1 MRYCQSP
8 GCSRPVSGWS
18 LHCNAHK
25 SRARRHGDAQQEGI
39 TKAHLK
45 PYLEVVRRRIAKNAD
60 NPAWKTM
67 EGNWLALVEHA
78 HAELTTYNRGAV
90 HIRQHREAYEEV
102 KKLAKHVKPAA
113 VVETVLALY
122 LMAEQDSRR
131 FRSDDGFRFQLVRRV
146 RGLTDVNRG
155 TWYDNKIG
163 RVKGVYRDLAPKATE
178 YLCDLLATTLG
189 AAGLYVA
196 RLEQAQAEQ
205 QKASRTRLFDAL
217 SELK

>member
-1 MRYCQSP
+1 
-8 GCSRPVSGWS
+8 
-18 LHCNAHK
+18 
-25 SRARRHGDAQQEGI
+25 
-39 TKAHLK
+39 
-45 PYLEVVRRRIAKNAD
+45 LEVVRRRIAKNAD

-78 HAELTTYNRGAV
+78 HAELTTHKQGAV
-90 HIRQHREAYEEV
+90 HIRQHRLAYEEIM
-102 KKLAKHVKPAA
+102 KLANHVKPAG
-113 VVETVLALY
+113 VVETIVAMY
-122 LMAEQDSRR
+122 LMQEQEPRR

-146 RGLTDVNRG
+146 RGLSEVNRG

-178 YLCDLLATTLG
+178 YLGELLATTLG

-205 QKASRTRLFDAL
+205 LKASRTKLFD
-217 SELK
+217 ELLELE